1 MRATE
6 RIPDEVFR
14 REAAALG
21 FGHVADALLAKRA
34 SYQSETTGDDE
45 FVGRSQ
51 PLRDLRENYTFYRS
65 NTKDDDP
72 HARRVRLVDHFL
84 WKYATDTMMDFAFN
98 LRTFEQMG
106 SPTARQLNRALVM
119 PSSAVNVLTLLVRK
133 VEERFQ
139 FAIRPTQL
147 VRETA
152 SLAAVRQSITPP
164 PPLAAPPLRATET
177 ALVRDFRSIRIALL
191 QTLDRGVLWPESAVQ
206 IETRT
211 LAFFGGDYDLQCRLM
226 IVPFNQTKIHYWS
239 AVYLYDE
246 VLKYVAVFYFDSLPG
261 LVRDS
266 ERFEKLQV
274 LNAAFRYAGC
284 ISPETPIRFHGCLPI
299 GEQADGRTCGIQ
311 HVLRAH
317 ALVASFA
324 DHGEPDSERQPV
336 TVQRLLQH
344 RLVSP
349 AIPADMRVVFSPD
362 VCRDELYRHWR
373 FIGLLLQL
381 FPKLEDFP
389 ELIENPDSF
398 YRQGEF

>member
-1 MRATE
+1 MLARE
-6 RIPDEVFR
+6 RIPDEQFR

-21 FGHVADALLAKRA
+21 FGHVADAILARRA
-34 SYQSETTGDDE
+34 RYPSETIGDDE
-45 FVGRSQ
+45 FIGRDQ
-51 PLRDLRENYTFYRS
+51 QLGDLRDNYTFYRAA
-65 NTKDDDP
+65 TRDDEP
-72 HARRVRLVDHFL
+72 YAPIVRLVDHFL
-84 WKYATDTMMDFAFN
+84 WKYATNTIMDFAFN
-98 LRTFEQMG
+98 LRTIDQMG

-119 PSSAVNVLTLLVRK
+119 PSSAVTILTLLMRK
-133 VEERFQ
+133 VEDRFQ

-147 VRETA
+147 VRQTA
-152 SLAAVRQSITPP
+152 SLAVRQSITRP
-164 PPLAAPPLRATET
+164 APVLRATEAT
-177 ALVRDFRSIRIALL
+177 LIRDFKSIRNALL

-206 IETRT
+206 VETRT
-211 LAFFGGDYDLQCRLM
+211 LAFFGSDYDLQCRLLV
-226 IVPFNQTKIHYWS
+226 VPFNQTKIHYWS

-274 LNAAFRYAGC
+274 LNSAFRYAGW

-344 RLVSP
+344 RLFSP
-349 AIPADMRVVFSPD
+349 AIPADMRVVFSPQ

-373 FIGLLLQL
+373 FIGLLMRL
-381 FPKLEDFP
+381 FPNLEGFP
-389 ELIENPDSF
+389 GLVENPDSL
-398 YRQGEF
+398 YREGEF